1 MGPEID
7 ITDKMSSRANE
18 SGFVF
23 LIFPAALLCF
33 VYCRRACL
41 WRKDPTDDAF
51 SIPCVRLWSTDD
63 EKSLF
68 IYVQCQPW
76 CMRRMETRKI
86 TSSGCD
92 DEVAQ
97 ATSEA

>member
-23 LIFPAALLCF
+23 SFPLHFCVF
-33 VYCRRACL
+33 VYCRRARL

-68 IYVQCQPW
+68 ICSVSAVAYEEDGDEEDHVI
-76 CMRRMETRKI
+76 RM
-86 TSSGCD
+86 
-92 DEVAQ
+92 
-97 ATSEA
+97 